1 MNAMKESKADIL
13 HHGMTKNIW
22 KNNHVISSAHKYE
35 IPFQG
40 LSDQITLKNLL
51 INHYSEFSVHV
62 FNYIFNYK

>member
-40 LSDQITLKNLL
+40 LSDQITLK
-51 INHYSEFSVHV
+51 IY
-62 FNYIFNYK
+62 